1 MIGYLRGKI
10 RYKHEKYLIIDVA
23 GVGYQVFI
31 TGQTMEKIG
40 EKEEI
45 ELYTYLYIRED
56 SEELYGFLTLEEKE
70 FFEQLISISGVGP
83 KGALGA
89 LAIANIDTIK
99 KAIIHG
105 DPSVLIK
112 VSGIGKK
119 TAERIVVELKNK
131 IDIATIDEA
140 KVSAGEIGDNSAIDA
155 LVGLGYSASEARL
168 ALKEVDKEIQD
179 VEERIKQALKII
191 GQQK

>member
-31 TGQTMEKIG
+31 TGQTLEKIG
-40 EKEEI
+40 EQEEV
-45 ELYTYLYIRED
+45 EVYTYLYIRED
-56 SEELYGFLTLEEKE
+56 SEELYGFLSLEEKD
-70 FFEQLISISGVGP
+70 FFEQLISVSGVGP
-83 KGALGA
+83 KGALGV

-105 DPSVLIK
+105 DPTVLTK

-131 IDIATIDEA
+131 IDVGSIDETKITA
-140 KVSAGEIGDNSAIDA
+140 SEIGDNSAIDA
-155 LVGLGYSASEARL
+155 LVGLGYSASEARE

-179 VEERIKQALKII
+179 VEQRIKAALRIL
-191 GQQK
+191 GQNK